1 MPEVRII
8 VPQEL
13 DRALDALVKAG
24 FAGNKAEL
32 ARVAL
37 THLLSSLPMQIP
49 RGYDLENAFSPD
61 GRVFQLEYAHES
73 VKHGGT
79 IVGVCC
85 SGGVVLAKQ
94 VKMKE
99 IREKN
104 PFVIIPNPFLK
115 VFKIS
120 ECIGMVHCGLLTDG
134 YLVVDE
140 ALKQAISLSK
150 EGTVDVETLAEKL
163 ILFMQSFGLRKDVR
177 PLGTALLIGGLDPQN
192 KPRLF
197 YLESSGRAFECEAH
211 AIGVGREESIEI
223 LKKRYKSDL
232 SLEEATVLAV
242 EAALRKTAE
251 TENVLVAAI
260 DRKTKKFKEL
270 TSEEKKRIV
279 EKIFIER

>member
-13 DRALDALVKAG
+13 DRALNALVKAG

-32 ARVAL
+32 GRVAL

-85 SGGVVLAKQ
+85 SGGVVLTKQ
-94 VKMKE
+94 IRMKQ

-115 VFKIS
+115 IFEIS
-120 ECIGMVHCGLLTDG
+120 ERIGMVQCGILTDG
-134 YLVVDE
+134 FLVVDE
-140 ALKQAISLSK
+140 ALKQARSLVK
-150 EGTVDVETLAEKL
+150 EGMVDVETLAE
-163 ILFMQSFGLRKDVR
+163 
-177 PLGTALLIGGLDPQN
+177 N
-192 KPRLF
+192 
-197 YLESSGRAFECEAH
+197 
-211 AIGVGREESIEI
+211 
-223 LKKRYKSDL
+223 
-232 SLEEATVLAV
+232 
-242 EAALRKTAE
+242 
-251 TENVLVAAI
+251 
-260 DRKTKKFKEL
+260 
-270 TSEEKKRIV
+270 
-279 EKIFIER
+279 

>member
-8 VPQEL
+8 IPEEL
-13 DRALDALVKAG
+13 DRGLDALVKAG

-61 GRVFQLEYAHES
+61 GRVFQLEYAHEN

-85 SGGVVLAKQ
+85 SGGVVLG
-94 VKMKE
+94 KE
-99 IREKN
+99 VLIREIQEKN
-104 PFVIIPNPFLK
+104 PFVVIPNPFLK

-120 ECIGMVHCGLLTDG
+120 EYVGMVQCGLLTDG
-134 YLVVDE
+134 YLAVDE
-140 ALKQAISLSK
+140 ALKQAKALSK
-150 EGTVDVETLAEKL
+150 EEAIDVEKLAEKL
-163 ILFMQSFGLRKDVR
+163 ILFMQSFGLRKDAR
-177 PLGTALLIGGLDPQN
+177 PLGTAFLIGGLDPLN

-197 YLESSGRAFECEAH
+197 YLEGSGRAFECEAH
-211 AIGVGREESIEI
+211 AIGLGEEESIEI
-223 LKKRYKSDL
+223 LKKKYKYEL
-232 SLEEATVLAV
+232 SLEEAVALTV
-242 EAALRKTAE
+242 EAALRKTAK
-251 TENVLVAAI
+251 TENLLVATI

-270 TSEEKKRIV
+270 TPEEKRKIA
-279 EKIFIER
+279 EKISHRH

>member
-1 MPEVRII
+1 MPEVRIVI
-8 VPQEL
+8 PQEL

-61 GRVFQLEYAHES
+61 GRVFQLEYAHEN

-85 SGGVVLAKQ
+85 SGGVVLAKEILI
-94 VKMKE
+94 KE

-104 PFVIIPNPFLK
+104 PFVVVPNPFLK

-120 ECIGMVHCGLLTDG
+120 ECVGMVQCGLLTDG

-140 ALKQAISLSK
+140 ALKQAKSLSK
-150 EGTVDVETLAEKL
+150 EETVDVEKLAEKL
-163 ILFMQSFGLRKDVR
+163 TLFMQSFGLRKDAR
-177 PLGTALLIGGLDPQN
+177 PLGTAFLLGGLNPLN
-192 KPRLF
+192 RPRLF
-197 YLESSGRAFECEAH
+197 HLEGSGRAFECEAH
-211 AIGVGREESIEI
+211 AIGLGQEESIEI
-223 LKKRYKSDL
+223 LKKRYKYEL
-232 SLEEATVLAV
+232 SLEEATALTV

-251 TENVLVAAI
+251 TENVLVATI

-270 TSEEKKRIV
+270 TSEEKRRIV
-279 EKIFIER
+279 EKIYHRH